1 MGLIYTRTVS
11 LVDWRESMWPWLQ
24 GMLEA
29 AAEFGVKGLGEHE
42 LEVFC
47 LLFLSATAME
57 KFVFVESRT
66 WGPT

>member
-1 MGLIYTRTVS
+1 MWAGGS
-11 LVDWRESMWPWLQ
+11 PCGPGFRE
-24 GMLEA
+24 MLEA

-47 LLFLSATAME
+47 LFFCLLFLSTTAME